1 MSEYNFK
8 GIKPESIELLC
19 LNRFNDSKEF
29 YEENMKPYKTNM
41 IYLNTKDISE
51 AEQNKISEDILNI
64 EGVASVTVIS
74 TFMKTVSD
82 MLNTMNYVVVILI
95 VASALLAF
103 VVLYNLANINIAE
116 RQREIATLKVLGFH
130 DKEVDNYINKEN
142 IIFTVIGVILGL
154 IFGTFLTTGIIDSI
168 EIDSLRLMKNITVLS
183 YIYSA
188 TITITFSFI
197 VNCIIHFVLKK
208 IDMIE
213 SLKSVE

>member
-1 MSEYNFK
+1 M
-8 GIKPESIELLC
+8 
-19 LNRFNDSKEF
+19 
-29 YEENMKPYKTNM
+29 
-41 IYLNTKDISE
+41 
-51 AEQNKISEDILNI
+51 
-64 EGVASVTVIS
+64 
-74 TFMKTVSD
+74 
-82 MLNTMNYVVVILI
+82 
-95 VASALLAF
+95 
-103 VVLYNLANINIAE
+103 VLYNLANINIAE

-168 EIDSLRLMKNITVLS
+168 EIDSLRLMKNIT
-183 YIYSA
+183 
-188 TITITFSFI
+188 FSFI

>member
-1 MSEYNFK
+1 M
-8 GIKPESIELLC
+8 
-19 LNRFNDSKEF
+19 SKEF

-142 IIFTVIGVILGL
+142 IIFEIQNSNLSEECRSNTRTNIWN
-154 IFGTFLTTGIIDSI
+154 IFNNGNN
-168 EIDSLRLMKNITVLS
+168 R
-183 YIYSA
+183 
-188 TITITFSFI
+188 
-197 VNCIIHFVLKK
+197 
-208 IDMIE
+208 
-213 SLKSVE
+213 